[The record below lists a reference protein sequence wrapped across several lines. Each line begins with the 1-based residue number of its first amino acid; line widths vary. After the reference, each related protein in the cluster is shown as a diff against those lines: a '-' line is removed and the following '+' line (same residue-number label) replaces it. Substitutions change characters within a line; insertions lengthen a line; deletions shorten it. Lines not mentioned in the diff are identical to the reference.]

1 MRALLLAGVLST
13 ISAALV
19 PSAAS
24 AQLYWKDP
32 NFRAERVIGGEPGIS
47 LPMPGA
53 TAAEN
58 SAALVWNLRAAM
70 NVAALSCHPWPFLN
84 SIDNYNEMLTD
95 HGDELGPAYETVEK
109 YFTRTQGQ
117 KAGMKAFDDYNTK
130 TYNGFST
137 LYGKLSFCQMAGTVG
152 KEAAFAPRGGGLLVV
167 AQNRM
172 RELRNSLTPT
182 ADMFFAAP
190 SIGQVAVNGVRYDP
204 SCYKSNGQIKSSC
217 R

>member
-1 MRALLLAGVLST
+1 MRALLLIAGATALLSST
-13 ISAALV
+13 AN
-19 PSAAS
+19 

-32 NFRAERVIGGEPGIS
+32 NFRGERVVGGEPGIS

-53 TAAEN
+53 TAAES
-58 SAALVWNLRAAM
+58 SAALIWNLRAAM
-70 NVAALSCHPWPFLN
+70 NVAALGCHPWPFLDTTN
-84 SIDNYNEMLTD
+84 NYNAMLND
-95 HGDELGPAYETVEK
+95 HGDELGPAYDTVQK

-137 LYGKLSFCQMAGTVG
+137 LYGKLSFCQVVSDVG
-152 KEAAFAPRGGGLLVV
+152 KGVAFAPRGGGLLAV

-172 RELRNSLTPT
+172 REVRNSLTPT
-182 ADMFFAAP
+182 ADMFFATP

-204 SCYKSNGQIKSSC
+204 SCYKSNGAIKSSC

>member
-1 MRALLLAGVLST
+1 MRALLIAGVLGLLPATFAS
-13 ISAALV
+13 S
-19 PSAAS
+19 SAS
-24 AQLYWKDP
+24 AQLYWQDP
-32 NFRAERVIGGEPGIS
+32 ALRGERVVGGEPGIS

-58 SAALVWNLRAAM
+58 SAALIWNLRAAM
-70 NVAALSCHPWPFLN
+70 NVAALGCHPWPFLATT
-84 SIDNYNEMLTD
+84 DNYNQMLNE
-95 HGDELGPAYETVEK
+95 HGDELGPAYDTVQK

-117 KAGMKAFDDYNTK
+117 RAGTKAFDDYNTK

-137 LYGKLSFCQMAGTVG
+137 LYGKLSFCQTAGAVG
-152 KEAAFAPRGGGLLVV
+152 KEVAFAPRGGGLLAV
-167 AQNRM
+167 AQNRL